1 VTSERGKKRAL
12 ATTTRQL
19 VWNAVPSDTTECY
32 DRVRDPAEEHDIWKR
47 ARAGSDDGSCAAL
60 ARSLKR
66 LVAGL
71 ALPAGAAEKL
81 ARAVTA
87 PGGAA
92 PAPTHPLQAARGDG
106 VRVRGYDASGT
117 NVVSGGALD
126 VTVHFEVA
134 KRIPPGW
141 RLFFHLEGP
150 GGFRNLDHVPVE
162 GMMPLERWRPGQ
174 TIRDGQR
181 LAMPAGSSPGTYTLY
196 LGLYRGADRMP
207 VTPPSL
213 SDGAKRLRVLSFAVT
228 PAVVA
233 PPPPAKGLL
242 GQSARAP
249 TR

>member
-1 VTSERGKKRAL
+1 DTRAVFQEATSERGKKRAL

-47 ARAGSDDGSCAAL
+47 ARDGSDDGSGAAL

-66 LVAGL
+66 LVGGL
-71 ALPAGAAEKL
+71 GLPAGAAGKL
-81 ARAVTA
+81 ARAVRP

-92 PAPTHPLQAARGDG
+92 PAPTHPLQAALGDV
-106 VRVRGYDASGT
+106 VRVRGYDASGES
-117 NVVSGGALD
+117 VVAGGALE

-174 TIRDGQR
+174 TIRDSQR
-181 LAMPAGSSPGTYTLY
+181 IAMPAGSNPGTYT
-196 LGLYRGADRMP
+196 
-207 VTPPSL
+207 
-213 SDGAKRLRVLSFAVT
+213 
-228 PAVVA
+228 
-233 PPPPAKGLL
+233 
-242 GQSARAP
+242 
-249 TR
+249 